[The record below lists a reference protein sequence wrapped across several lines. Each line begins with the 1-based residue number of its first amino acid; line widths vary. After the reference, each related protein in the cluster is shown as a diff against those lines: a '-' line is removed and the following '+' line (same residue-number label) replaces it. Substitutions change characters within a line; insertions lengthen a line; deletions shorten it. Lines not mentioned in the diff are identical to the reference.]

1 MTTEAQGTPHVDD
14 DLLRVAEAVHAGEV
28 SVAFEPGPA
37 VLAKSGGLFLSLP
50 A

>member
-37 VLAKSGGLFLSLP
+37 VLAKSGGLF
-50 A
+50 